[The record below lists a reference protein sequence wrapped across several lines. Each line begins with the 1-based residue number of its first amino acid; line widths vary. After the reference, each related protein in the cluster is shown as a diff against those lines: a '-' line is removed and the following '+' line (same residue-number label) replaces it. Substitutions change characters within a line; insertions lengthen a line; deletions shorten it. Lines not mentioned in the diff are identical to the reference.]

1 MSGYQVTNPTTFA
14 VTLANSSNSVA
25 QISSLKS
32 SILPSA
38 SLSVNSA
45 VGALATSV
53 IFPTTGGFIG
63 GTVIFTGGSIPGA
76 AATVWFPTAAQL
88 YLAWQ
93 NYNLALLGSQIPPS
107 ARVSTS
113 SSSTYV
119 TNPTW
124 GAPAVGSSC
133 QFRIINASASTV
145 TLDFNPADL
154 GTFVGAG
161 TTNIITNGPITIA
174 SRAIGNFQMT
184 IIDTGDLFNVT
195 GIGATP
201 YYFSP
206 VIAIEKLNN

>member
-133 QFRIINASASTV
+133 QFRIFNGNGGGVHTA
-145 TLDFNPADL
+145 TLIADPADL

-161 TTNIITNGPITIA
+161 TTNIITNAAITIA
-174 SRAIGNFQMT
+174 SRQFATFQMT
-184 IIDTGDLFNVT
+184 VIDTGDLVN
-195 GIGATP
+195 IP
-201 YYFSP
+201 NISP
-206 VIAIEKLNN
+206 VLSIQKINN

>member
-14 VTLANSSNSVA
+14 FTLANSSNSVA

-63 GTVIFTGGSIPGA
+63 GTVIFTGPIA
-76 AATVWFPTAAQL
+76 APVTLYFPTAAQL

-93 NYNLALLGSQIPPS
+93 NYNLTLLGSQIPPS

-113 SSSTYV
+113 SSSLYI

>member
-32 SILPSA
+32 SILPST
-38 SLSVNSA
+38 SLSINSA
-45 VGALATSV
+45 VGALGTSV
-53 IFPTTGGFIG
+53 IFPATGGFIG
-63 GTVIFTGGSIPGA
+63 GTVVFTGPIA
-76 AATVWFPTAAQL
+76 APVTLWFPLAYEL

-93 NYNLALLGSQIPPS
+93 NYNLTLLGSQIPPS

-113 SSSTYV
+113 SSSLYI